1 MTCIFLLLLPLMTF
15 KRSYLERIG
24 ARVENVEGFDKL
36 ARDALEERKL
46 RYEEWKD
53 RKPKPAPPTG
63 IRFWSKL
70 RDMPAPTGSTMV
82 AAYDLAG
89 QSRVFPPILLIS
101 SNSSQRP
108 SSQAMCQQSRGGSM
122 LV

>member
-1 MTCIFLLLLPLMTF
+1 MTF
-15 KRSYLERIG
+15 KRGHSERIS
-24 ARVENVEGFDKL
+24 ACVEKLEEFDKL
-36 ARDALEERKL
+36 ARIALEERKL

-53 RKPKPAPPTG
+53 RKPKPAPPASV
-63 IRFWSKL
+63 RVWSKP

-89 QSRVFPPILLIS
+89 QTRVSPPILLIS
-101 SNSSQRP
+101 SNSSQRL